1 MDDNDARPPSVSDV
15 SLVKNPQA
23 SGSFLLEIRNSF
35 HEPECYIHDD
45 TSIDALHNRNCTWYM
60 YANILLH
67 NVQMAI
73 VLFHEITLYLSFY
86 NFVTIPR
93 ISKIELV

>member
-15 SLVKNPQA
+15 SLVKNLQA

-60 YANILLH
+60 YANI
-67 NVQMAI
+67 
-73 VLFHEITLYLSFY
+73 
-86 NFVTIPR
+86 
-93 ISKIELV
+93 